1 MNLTVVERKTRLIGA
16 IMVER
21 GLLSSDQLRAALE
34 VQAERG
40 GLLGEIVM
48 AESFGVSRAQVSQ
61 VIAEQLAELEGET
74 GSEASGASAPP
85 RLRGVEPSHDREPHL
100 PVGDALL
107 ELGLVSRD
115 QIDSAH
121 EVQRETGERLG
132 EILVSQGVISR
143 LELADALSEHWS
155 SLTKL
160 RAPGVVD
167 APVETAGPARIPAG
181 SSRRSREWWRGSA
194 RGSRSPLPIA
204 TAS

>member
-1 MNLTVVERKTRLIGA
+1 MTERT
-16 IMVER
+16 
-21 GLLSSDQLRAALE
+21 S
-34 VQAERG
+34 
-40 GLLGEIVM
+40 
-48 AESFGVSRAQVSQ
+48 
-61 VIAEQLAELEGET
+61 
-74 GSEASGASAPP
+74 
-85 RLRGVEPSHDREPHL
+85 PSCW
-100 PVGDALL
+100 DALL

-167 APVETAGPARIPAG
+167 APVETAGPPPRGFRAGEFEALTGVVEGVGTRLEESIADRDRELDDPVRAVVGTAR
-181 SSRRSREWWRGSA
+181 
-194 RGSRSPLPIA
+194 
-204 TAS
+204 